1 MAVSHHETPIV
12 VCLRLSNDRLASLQT
27 KACARIVDVASSK
40 RGRAWAF
47 RGSKGRGG
55 GREGGVAPEVGGGE
69 GDWPREG
76 VGEGGGMSDEAALH
90 CFRKAW
96 RLDQLEQFNPR

>member
-1 MAVSHHETPIV
+1 MSVSHYETPIV

-47 RGSKGRGG
+47 LGSKGRGE
-55 GREGGVAPEVGGGE
+55 GRGSGVAPGVGGGE
-69 GDWPREG
+69 GEG
-76 VGEGGGMSDEAALH
+76 IGEGGGMSDEAALH